1 VREEPPAR
9 SAGDGDDRRL
19 EGRLRPSRRHLV
31 CDADIVDAPAPR
43 ELNRRVHLKYVTERG
58 LELDAVKP
66 YLATDDITLRL
77 RPTTVSSWDLRN
89 TEQGRALLESGAFH
103 RLEPVH

>member
-1 VREEPPAR
+1 MI
-9 SAGDGDDRRL
+9 DDSR
-19 EGRLRPSRRHLV
+19 GGFDLRGVTLV

-43 ELNRRVHLKYVTERG
+43 ELNRRVYPKYITERG

>member
-1 VREEPPAR
+1 VVPLERRGFAESYEPAHAKSQEPPAR
-9 SAGDGDDRRL
+9 SAGNGA
-19 EGRLRPSRRHLV
+19 S
-31 CDADIVDAPAPR
+31 R
-43 ELNRRVHLKYVTERG
+43 ELNRRVHLKYVTEGG

-66 YLATDDITLRL
+66 YLATDDITLCL

-89 TEQGRALLESGAFH
+89 TEQGRALLESAAFH

>member
-1 VREEPPAR
+1 
-9 SAGDGDDRRL
+9 
-19 EGRLRPSRRHLV
+19 
-31 CDADIVDAPAPR
+31 
-43 ELNRRVHLKYVTERG
+43 VTEGG

-66 YLATDDITLRL
+66 YLATDDITLCL

-89 TEQGRALLESGAFH
+89 TEQGRALLESAAFH